1 MTTAESRAIR
11 NSQRRAVTAEKKKRR
26 TTEQREIDEKFQAA
40 FTKEENIERTRLWWG
55 TP

>member
-26 TTEQREIDEKFQAA
+26 TAEQREIDEKFQTA
-40 FTKEENIERTRLWWG
+40 FTVEQNQALTRTWWG
-55 TP
+55 QP

>member
-40 FTKEENIERTRLWWG
+40 FTKEENIARTRLWWG
-55 TP
+55 QP